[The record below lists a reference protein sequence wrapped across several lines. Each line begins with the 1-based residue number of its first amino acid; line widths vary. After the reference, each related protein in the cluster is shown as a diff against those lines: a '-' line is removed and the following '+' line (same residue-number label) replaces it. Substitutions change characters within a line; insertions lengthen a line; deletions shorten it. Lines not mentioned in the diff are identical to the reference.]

1 MSDML
6 DCLRIRDIYLGYDV
20 ETIIFFKSFF
30 YKTQRTGS
38 NKRVLSKNN
47 FLYEKYTFRQ
57 QQPMSTHKTASIV
70 FLLLTLFISLVLSG
84 LTAMPQQQRAN
95 TAVIKTP
102 VSEESEER
110 ESESD
115 SGSEYPSPEY
125 QPVRPQVAPMPNVP
139 LSLPIDA
146 VPTLQQQ
153 EQQPATV
160 QRRPTASAFSAWS
173 DMAQPTNSTFV
184 ASAYDAKTPLV
195 SDAATREFEY
205 LTAQI
210 H

>member
-1 MSDML
+1 
-6 DCLRIRDIYLGYDV
+6 
-20 ETIIFFKSFF
+20 
-30 YKTQRTGS
+30 
-38 NKRVLSKNN
+38 
-47 FLYEKYTFRQ
+47 
-57 QQPMSTHKTASIV
+57 MSTHKTASIV

-84 LTAMPQQQRAN
+84 LTAMPQQRAN

-153 EQQPATV
+153 EQQPATM

>member
-1 MSDML
+1 
-6 DCLRIRDIYLGYDV
+6 
-20 ETIIFFKSFF
+20 
-30 YKTQRTGS
+30 
-38 NKRVLSKNN
+38 
-47 FLYEKYTFRQ
+47 
-57 QQPMSTHKTASIV
+57 MSTHKTASIV

-95 TAVIKTP
+95 TAVIKPP
-102 VSEESEER
+102 VSEESEKSEESGER
-110 ESESD
+110 E

-125 QPVRPQVAPMPNVP
+125 QPVLPQVAPMPNVP

-153 EQQPATV
+153 EQHHPAV

-173 DMAQPTNSTFV
+173 DMAQPTGSTFV

>member
-20 ETIIFFKSFF
+20 ETSVGFKSFF
-30 YKTQRTGS
+30 YKTQQTGS

-84 LTAMPQQQRAN
+84 LTAMPQQQQQRAN
-95 TAVIKTP
+95 TAVIKP
-102 VSEESEER
+102 PLPEESEER
-110 ESESD
+110 ESESE
-115 SGSEYPSPEY
+115 SESDYPSPEY

-146 VPTLQQQ
+146 VPTLQQ
-153 EQQPATV
+153 PATV

-173 DMAQPTNSTFV
+173 DMAQPSNSTFV
-184 ASAYDAKTPLV
+184 ASAYDAKTPMS

-205 LTAQI
+205 LTTQL